1 MFADISKP
9 QVLDIMSPLC
19 ISTLFCSLFL
29 QPQILPSLRLQIQ
42 TPYHTQMFH
51 SENDF
56 MQRVVIRKK
65 KPNLL
70 KPHCSSETGNCFR
83 HPWNPSRRYP
93 AYECNK
99 RFLTSSSLTLQITFF
114 FFFSSL
120 QTDIIFF
127 LREITLTKRLPGTG
141 LRIRK
146 KLSSGLKPNIWRRL
160 LVSLQHLILH
170 VIWKSS

>member
-1 MFADISKP
+1 MLADISKP

-19 ISTLFCSLFL
+19 ISTLFCSLPL
-29 QPQILPSLRLQIQ
+29 QPRILPALILQIQ
-42 TPYHTQMFH
+42 TPYHTQTFH

-56 MQRVVIRKK
+56 MQRKCGHQEKK
-65 KPNLL
+65 TNLL
-70 KPHCSSETGNCFR
+70 KPHCSSQTGNCCR
-83 HPWNPSRRYP
+83 HPWNPSRRHP

-114 FFFSSL
+114 FFPL

-127 LREITLTKRLPGTG
+127 LREITLTKRLPGTR